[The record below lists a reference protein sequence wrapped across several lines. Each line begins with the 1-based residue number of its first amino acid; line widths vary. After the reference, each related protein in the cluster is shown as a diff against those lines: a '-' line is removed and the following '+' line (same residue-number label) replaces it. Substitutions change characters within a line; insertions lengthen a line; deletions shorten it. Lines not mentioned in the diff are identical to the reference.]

1 VKSQHIGGLG
11 GFVEADHFFVEFLP
25 LRDRNAENVFLWFPL
40 RNNHAPRAGWRRFR
54 WSGFQISLQALNL
67 GWCQK
72 WQVRKISP
80 EVSTIDRCEAV
91 ALDLGVGSHKKVWN
105 EMITRSTLSA
115 VFAMD
120 APGKVCG
127 FRGKILIINRKH
139 VKEMAK
145 VSGGFAPRGEF
156 GEDHW
161 TNTQTAGRRCF
172 AQTPLPSL
180 EPGLLREN
188 REDHRGIDGG
198 DQGLAFGKV
207 TVPRSSSKTSRVFP
221 V

>member
-1 VKSQHIGGLG
+1 M
-11 GFVEADHFFVEFLP
+11 
-25 LRDRNAENVFLWFPL
+25 
-40 RNNHAPRAGWRRFR
+40 
-54 WSGFQISLQALNL
+54 
-67 GWCQK
+67 
-72 WQVRKISP
+72 
-80 EVSTIDRCEAV
+80 
-91 ALDLGVGSHKKVWN
+91 DLGVGSHKKVWN
-105 EMITRSTLSA
+105 EMVTRSTLSA

-145 VSGGFAPRGEF
+145 VSSGFAPRGEF

-198 DQGLAFGKV
+198 DQGLAFGKA